1 MKRLFFPVI
10 QLCMLAQVAAQDGS
24 KLSGIKEK
32 INGDS
37 LLTISQLISKANEI
51 GIKDTTAA
59 DKIFKKAIAKT
70 IKAGDDYNTGKAYAE
85 MGEMY
90 FLHKNHNRS
99 FGAFF
104 KAKEYFVKSGS
115 QKEIAVANFK
125 LGRQQY
131 YRGNYKISSGHLSYA
146 MQLAKQQKLKNLESD
161 ILEYMGILYHV
172 MPVPEYQSS
181 NLLKKSLEIKQQLKD
196 QNGELHILEKLAGVY
211 YDQKKFDSSLY
222 YSNASVVL
230 AEKLNLLYDA
240 NLSRLD
246 QIPALLRLDKY
257 AEAKEKLFFI
267 KTNKFDS
274 ADLNISI
281 RYYTQTGN
289 YSVALQDT
297 FAAQRKYDTALHI
310 AQVSGFPELSAL
322 VYRHMAGAY
331 YYSNNFKKAYEY
343 QLEYGNKMAGL
354 YSNENFKPVKELEYI
369 LKTNSTEDEVK
380 YLNVQNEIKEVRL
393 RNEKTLRLILLL
405 SAAGFLLSAG
415 VIFFQYRKQKRKN
428 DIIEKQDADLQTLM
442 KEIHHRVKN
451 NLQVISS
458 LLDLQSHTIGHKQA
472 SEAIR
477 ESRNRV
483 QAMALIHQNLY
494 REGDNMKSIKM
505 EDYINSLV
513 LSLFSSYNVK
523 KNKIGLKT
531 KIDPVSADAEPVIL
545 MGLVLN
551 ELISN
556 ALKYAFCNK
565 ETGTLS
571 ITLKQNE
578 NSDHFLLEVK
588 DDGAGFPPGFNIYRS
603 ESFGYKLVKAFAH
616 KLKARLEVFNDNG
629 ACVQLYIRKFKIAS

>member
-146 MQLAKQQKLKNLESD
+146 MQLAKQLKLKNLESD

-246 QIPALLRLDKY
+246 QIPALLRLDKH

>member
-24 KLSGIKEK
+24 QLSGVKGK

-37 LLTISQLISKANEI
+37 LLIISQLILKANEI
-51 GIKDTTAA
+51 GIKDTLAA
-59 DKIFKKAIAKT
+59 DKIFRIAIAKA

-90 FLHKNHNRS
+90 FRHKNHNKS
-99 FGAFF
+99 FGAFLY
-104 KAKEYFVKSGS
+104 AKEYFVKSGS
-115 QKEIAVANFK
+115 QKEIAVTNFK

-146 MQLAKQQKLKNLESD
+146 LQLAKQHKLKKLESD

-172 MPVPEYQSS
+172 MPVPGYQSS
-181 NLLKKSLEIKQQLKD
+181 SLLRKSLQIKEQLKD
-196 QNGELHILEKLAGVY
+196 QNGELRILEKLTGVY

-222 YSNASVVL
+222 YSNSAVALS
-230 AEKLNLLYDA
+230 EKLNLLYDA

-246 QIPALLRLDKY
+246 QIPALLRLNNY
-257 AEAKEKLFFI
+257 AEAKEKLSFV
-267 KTNKFDS
+267 KTHEFTS
-274 ADLNISI
+274 SDLNMSI
-281 RYYTQTGN
+281 RYYIQEGN
-289 YSVALQDT
+289 YNVALRDM
-297 FAAQRKYDTALHI
+297 ASAQKKYDTALRI
-310 AQVSGFPELSAL
+310 AQNSGFPELSAL
-322 VYRHMAGAY
+322 VYKNMAGAY
-331 YYSNNFKKAYEY
+331 YYNNDFKKAYEY
-343 QLEYGNKMAGL
+343 QLEYGDKMAGL
-354 YSNENFKPVKELEYI
+354 YSYENFTPFKELEYI
-369 LKTNSTEDEVK
+369 LKANSTEDEVK
-380 YLNVQNEIKEVRL
+380 YLSVQNEIKEVRL

-405 SAAGFLLSAG
+405 SAGGFLLSAG
-415 VIFFQYRKQKRKN
+415 AIFFLYRKQKRKS
-428 DIIEKQDADLQTLM
+428 DIIEKQDTELQTLM

-472 SEAIR
+472 SEAIK

-483 QAMALIHQNLY
+483 QAMALIHQSLY
-494 REGDNMKSIKM
+494 QEGNMKSIKM
-505 EDYINSLV
+505 EDYINNLV

-523 KNKIGLKT
+523 KNKIVLKT
-531 KIDPVSADAEPVIL
+531 KIDTVSPDPEPVIL

-556 ALKYAFCNK
+556 ALKYAFCNI

-588 DDGAGFPPGFNIYRS
+588 DNGAGFPPGFNVYRT

-629 ACVQLYIRKFKIAS
+629 ACVQLYIRKFKITS

>member
-10 QLCMLAQVAAQDGS
+10 QLCVLTQLAAQDGRG
-24 KLSGIKEK
+24 LAGLKEK
-32 INGDS
+32 NTGDS
-37 LLTISQLISKANEI
+37 LLTIDQLILKAKET
-51 GIKDTTAA
+51 GKKDTSAA
-59 DKIFKKAIAKT
+59 DKIFRKAIAKA

-85 MGEMY
+85 LGEMY
-90 FLHKNHNRS
+90 FLHKKHHKS
-99 FGAFF
+99 FGAFLNS
-104 KAKEYFVKSGS
+104 KEYFSKSGS
-115 QKEIAVANFK
+115 KKEIAVTNFK

-146 MQLAKQQKLKNLESD
+146 MQLAKQLKLKKLEAD

-172 MPVPEYQSS
+172 MPSPEYNSS
-181 NLLKKSLEIKQQLKD
+181 ALLKKSVEIKEQLNDPVGK
-196 QNGELHILEKLAGVY
+196 LHIMEKLAGVY

-222 YSNASVVL
+222 YSNASVAL
-230 AEKLNLLYDA
+230 AEKINLQYDA

-246 QIPALLRLDKY
+246 QIPALLRLGKY
-257 AEAKEKLFFI
+257 DEAKEKLFFV
-267 KTNKFDS
+267 KKDRFDS

-281 RYYTQTGN
+281 RYYTQAGN
-289 YSVALQDT
+289 YCVALQDT
-297 FAAQRKYDTALHI
+297 LVAAKKYDTALHI

-322 VYRHMAGAY
+322 VYRQMAGAY

-369 LKTNSTEDEVK
+369 LKANSTEDEVK
-380 YLNVQNEIKEVRL
+380 YLSIQNEIKAVQL
-393 RNEKTLRLILLL
+393 KNEKTLRTVLLV
-405 SAAGFLLSAG
+405 SAGGFLLSAG
-415 VIFFQYRKQKRKN
+415 VIFFLYRKQKRKS

-458 LLDLQSHTIGHKQA
+458 MLDLQSHTIGHKQA
-472 SEAIR
+472 SEAIK

-483 QAMALIHQNLY
+483 QAMALIHQHLY
-494 REGDNMKSIKM
+494 GEGNMKTIKM
-505 EDYINSLV
+505 EDYINSLIQ
-513 LSLFSSYNVK
+513 SLFSSYNVK
-523 KNKIGLKT
+523 KNKIVLET
-531 KIDPVSADAEPVIL
+531 KIDTVSADAEPVIL

-588 DDGAGFPPGFNIYRS
+588 DDGAGFPTGFNIYRS
-603 ESFGYKLVKAFAH
+603 ESFGYKLIKAFAH
-616 KLKARLEVFNDNG
+616 KLKARIEVFNDNG
-629 ACVQLYIRKFKIAS
+629 ACVQLYIRKFKITS

>member
-1 MKRLFFPVI
+1 
-10 QLCMLAQVAAQDGS
+10 
-24 KLSGIKEK
+24 
-32 INGDS
+32 
-37 LLTISQLISKANEI
+37 
-51 GIKDTTAA
+51 
-59 DKIFKKAIAKT
+59 
-70 IKAGDDYNTGKAYAE
+70 
-85 MGEMY
+85 
-90 FLHKNHNRS
+90 
-99 FGAFF
+99 
-104 KAKEYFVKSGS
+104 
-115 QKEIAVANFK
+115 
-125 LGRQQY
+125 
-131 YRGNYKISSGHLSYA
+131 
-146 MQLAKQQKLKNLESD
+146 
-161 ILEYMGILYHV
+161 
-172 MPVPEYQSS
+172 
-181 NLLKKSLEIKQQLKD
+181 
-196 QNGELHILEKLAGVY
+196 
-211 YDQKKFDSSLY
+211 
-222 YSNASVVL
+222 
-230 AEKLNLLYDA
+230 
-240 NLSRLD
+240 
-246 QIPALLRLDKY
+246 
-257 AEAKEKLFFI
+257 
-267 KTNKFDS
+267 
-274 ADLNISI
+274 
-281 RYYTQTGN
+281 
-289 YSVALQDT
+289 
-297 FAAQRKYDTALHI
+297 
-310 AQVSGFPELSAL
+310 
-322 VYRHMAGAY
+322 
-331 YYSNNFKKAYEY
+331 
-343 QLEYGNKMAGL
+343 
-354 YSNENFKPVKELEYI
+354 
-369 LKTNSTEDEVK
+369 
-380 YLNVQNEIKEVRL
+380 
-393 RNEKTLRLILLL
+393 
-405 SAAGFLLSAG
+405 
-415 VIFFQYRKQKRKN
+415 
-428 DIIEKQDADLQTLM
+428 M

>member
-1 MKRLFFPVI
+1 MKRLLFPVI

-37 LLTISQLISKANEI
+37 LLTISQLILKAKEV
-51 GIKDTTAA
+51 GKKDTSAA
-59 DKIFKKAIAKT
+59 DKIFRKAVAKA

-115 QKEIAVANFK
+115 QKEIAVTNFK

-146 MQLAKQQKLKNLESD
+146 MQLAKQLKLKSLESD

-196 QNGELHILEKLAGVY
+196 QNGKLHILEKLAGVY

-222 YSNASVVL
+222 YNDASVAL

-246 QIPALLRLDKY
+246 QIPSLLRLGKY
-257 AEAKEKLFFI
+257 TEANEKLFYV

-281 RYYTQTGN
+281 RYYTQAGN
-289 YSVALQDT
+289 YYVALKDT
-297 FAAQRKYDTALHI
+297 AVAAKKYDTALHI
-310 AQVSGFPELSAL
+310 AQLSGFPELSAL

-331 YYSNNFKKAYEY
+331 YYNNNFKKAYEY

-354 YSNENFKPVKELEYI
+354 YSYENFVPFKELEYI
-369 LKTNSTEDEVK
+369 LKANSTEDEVK
-380 YLNVQNEIKEVRL
+380 YLSVQNEIKEVRL
-393 RNEKTLRLILLL
+393 KNEKTLRSVLLL
-405 SAAGFLLSAG
+405 SAGGFLLSAG
-415 VIFFQYRKQKRKN
+415 VIFFLYRKQKRKS
-428 DIIEKQDADLQTLM
+428 DIIEKQDAYLQTLM

>member
-1 MKRLFFPVI
+1 MKRLFFQVI
-10 QLCMLAQVAAQDGS
+10 QLCILAQLTAQDGRE
-24 KLSGIKEK
+24 LSAVKKK
-32 INGDS
+32 ITGDS
-37 LLTISQLISKANEI
+37 LLSISQLILKAKEV
-51 GIKDTTAA
+51 GEKDTSAA
-59 DKIFKKAIAKT
+59 DKIFRKAIAKA
-70 IKAGDDYNTGKAYAE
+70 IKAGDEYNAGKGYAE
-85 MGEMY
+85 MGDMY
-90 FLHKNHNRS
+90 FLHKNHNKS

-104 KAKEYFVKSGS
+104 NAKEYFVKSGS
-115 QKEIAVANFK
+115 QKEIAVTNFK

-131 YRGNYKISSGHLSYA
+131 YRGNYKISSGHLSFA

-181 NLLKKSLEIKQQLKD
+181 GLLKKSLEIKQQLKD

-211 YDQKKFDSSLY
+211 YDQKKFDSSLN
-222 YSNASVVL
+222 YSNSAVAL
-230 AEKLNLLYDA
+230 AEKLNLQYAA

-257 AEAKEKLFFI
+257 TEAKEKLFFV

-274 ADLNISI
+274 ADLNINI
-281 RYYTQTGN
+281 RYYTQAGN
-289 YSVALQDT
+289 YYVALSDT
-297 FAAQRKYDTALHI
+297 TVAAKKYDTALHI
-310 AQVSGFPELSAL
+310 AHVSGFPELSAL

-343 QLEYGNKMAGL
+343 QLEYGDKMAGL
-354 YSNENFKPVKELEYI
+354 YSNENFKPVKELELI
-369 LKTNSTEDEVK
+369 LKANSTEDEVK
-380 YLNVQNEIKEVRL
+380 YLSIQNEIKEVRL
-393 RNEKTLRLILLL
+393 KNEKILRSVLLV
-405 SAAGFLLSAG
+405 SAGGFLLSAG
-415 VIFFQYRKQKRKN
+415 VIFFLYRKQKRKS

-472 SEAIR
+472 SEAIK

-483 QAMALIHQNLY
+483 QAMALIHQHLY
-494 REGDNMKSIKM
+494 GEGNMKTIKM

-513 LSLFSSYNVK
+513 LSLFSSYNIK
-523 KNKIGLKT
+523 KNKIVLET
-531 KIDPVSADAEPVIL
+531 KIDTVSADAEPVIL

-578 NSDHFLLEVK
+578 NSDYFLLEVK
-588 DDGAGFPPGFNIYRS
+588 DDGAGFPPGFNIYRT

-629 ACVQLYIRKFKIAS
+629 ACVQLYIRKFKITS